1 MKLVKFSADWCANCK
16 LLTKLM
22 DGMDIPIE
30 VQQVDVD
37 KEPEIAQQYGIRGVP
52 TLLLVDDEGK
62 ELRRIVGMTTAEHI
76 KDLYS

>member
-1 MKLVKFSADWCANCK
+1 MKLIKFSADWCPNCK
-16 LLTKLM
+16 PLAKLM